1 MITIKT
7 FLGLLESNTYVV
19 SDESGNGMIIDAGA
33 DVKDVLDYVNK
44 SGISIKYLVLTHGHA
59 DHAEFIGDYISTFE
73 GAIPVCHENELM
85 VLKNPEANVSKLV
98 FYGRESIYDY
108 DFKQVKDGDTIDV
121 GNMSFLILN
130 TPGHTPGS
138 ICLLCEK
145 EEIMFTG
152 DVLFANSYGRTDFLY
167 GSMTDM
173 MDSLRRLYRLA
184 PNLTIYPGHYESTR
198 LSH

>member
-19 SDESGNGMIIDAGA
+19 FDESKNGMIIDAGA
-33 DVKDVLDYVNK
+33 SVSDVLKYVLENK
-44 SGISIKYLVLTHGHA
+44 ISIKYLVLTHGHA
-59 DHAEFIGDYISTFE
+59 DHAEFIGDYISAFVN
-73 GAIPVCHENELM
+73 AIPICHENELM

-121 GNMSFLILN
+121 GNMSFLVLN

-173 MDSLRRLYRLA
+173 MDSLRRLYRLSS
-184 PNLTIYPGHYESTR
+184 NLTIYPGHYESTR
-198 LSH
+198 ISH

>member
-1 MITIKT
+1 M
-7 FLGLLESNTYVV
+7 E
-19 SDESGNGMIIDAGA
+19 
-33 DVKDVLDYVNK
+33 NK
-44 SGISIKYLVLTHGHA
+44 ISIKYLVLTHGHA
-59 DHAEFIGDYISTFE
+59 DHAEFIGDYISAFE
-73 GAIPVCHENELM
+73 NAIPICHENELM

-108 DFKQVKDGDTIDV
+108 DFKQVKDEDTIDV
-121 GNMSFLILN
+121 GNMSFLVLN

-173 MDSLRRLYRLA
+173 MDSLRRLYRLSS
-184 PNLTIYPGHYESTR
+184 NITIYPGHYESAR
-198 LSH
+198 ISH

>member
-44 SGISIKYLVLTHGHA
+44 SKISIKYLVLTHGHA

-85 VLKNPEANVSKLV
+85 VLKNPEANVSTLV
-98 FYGRESIYDY
+98 FYGRQSIYDY
-108 DFKQVKDGDTIDV
+108 DFMLVKDGDTISV
-121 GNMSFLILN
+121 GNMSFLVLN

-138 ICLLCEK
+138 ICLLCQDEG
-145 EEIMFTG
+145 IMFTG
-152 DVLFANSYGRTDFLY
+152 DVLFADSYGRTDFLY

-184 PNLTIYPGHYESTR
+184 SNLTIYPGHYGYFKKF
-198 LSH
+198 